1 MRLTQTKA
9 LVLGATGHIGNA
21 ILRELLSQGCEVT
34 AASRRREPAPNLVG
48 LPVRYARGDADTPGQ
63 LEAWIAGHDLVVDAA
78 APYPLYLRNPPV
90 EAERDPL
97 DHAAERTR
105 RLLDAVGRH
114 NAILAYVSTFA
125 TLWRSQGR
133 LEDWQTLLM
142 RRLHPHFAVK
152 ELIETRMLDAARR
165 GTPVV
170 VVNPTLCLGP
180 WDTKVPEWCLVP
192 RLLRGEIPAFPS
204 HVLNVI
210 DVRDLAAATVSA
222 ITAERYG
229 EPILLDGHNISTDEL
244 FNWICEVGGVAPPR
258 YRISLSLTSLSAYLA
273 EALLGLAGRPAPLP
287 SLVPILISQHEWIT
301 SGRVHY
307 ELGISPRPLSETLA
321 DSVEWYRGLGYC

>member
-1 MRLTQTKA
+1 MRLAQTKA

-48 LPVRYARGDADTPGQ
+48 LPVRYERGDADTPGQ
-63 LEAWIAGHDLVVDAA
+63 LEGWIAGHDLVVDAA
-78 APYPLYLRNPPV
+78 APYPLYLHNADAG
-90 EAERDPL
+90 AERDSL
-97 DHAAERTR
+97 GHAEERTR
-105 RLLDAVGRH
+105 RLLDAIDRH
-114 NAILAYVSTFA
+114 SAILAYVSTFA
-125 TLWRSQGR
+125 TLWRSRGR
-133 LEDWQTLLM
+133 IEDCQTIAM

-152 ELIETRMLDAARR
+152 ELIETRMLEAARR
-165 GTPVV
+165 GARIVI
-170 VVNPTLCLGP
+170 VNPTLCLGP
-180 WDTKVPEWCLVP
+180 WDNKVREWCLVP

-210 DVRDLAAATVSA
+210 DVRDLAAATVNAVS
-222 ITAERYG
+222 AERYG

-258 YRISLSLTSLSAYLA
+258 YRIPLSLTSISAYA
-273 EALLGLAGRPAPLP
+273 VEALLGLTGRLAPLP
-287 SLVPILISQHEWIT
+287 SLVPILIAQHEWIT
-301 SGRVHY
+301 SGRAHY

-321 DSVEWYRGLGYC
+321 DAVEWYRGLGYC